1 MILGDCQQG
10 RKKKAEDKNDEVQC
24 TMPMANNLKL
34 HTHLSKDYNYV

>member
-1 MILGDCQQG
+1 MLGDCQQG

-24 TMPMANNLKL
+24 TMPMANIKL